1 MCPSTDL
8 VQCRPGAVDL
18 VVPTGLIELDGFRFA
33 YPTISIVARL
43 AAPAPTGDG
52 TGSAGP
58 ALVLDGVS
66 ATIEPGL
73 LVALV
78 GPSGAGKTPLSML
91 VPRLYR
97 SAERRVGK
105 ECVSTCRSRW
115 SPDH

>member
-1 MCPSTDL
+1 MRISDWSSDVCSSDL
-8 VQCRPGAVDL
+8 VD
-18 VVPTGLIELDGFRFA
+18 PTGRIELDGVRFA
-33 YPTISIVARL
+33 YPTTSIVASL
-43 AAPAPTGDG
+43 EAPAPTGDG

-66 ATIEPGL
+66 ATIEPGQ